1 MRNSVYILILLSVAL
16 VACNDDMFNVPTISK
31 EGDGN
36 LVATRA
42 IIQTTSPV
50 FDWEDNA
57 SIALFGYRNVILPW
71 YNAAD
76 ANIPSE
82 ILEDYKKEDGWE
94 LVYNLCTESAAATY
108 GKYYL
113 IFYNKLRG
121 ILRVFY
127 YDIYDVTT
135 ANTTFWQLSFTK
147 PTSMLNSIGH
157 FTTPMNTNSTF
168 NVYTTNISSVESKGI
183 SRGWNCFDVELCY
196 DPNSSSVAQ
205 KMGIRS
211 YDVTQ
216 GKITTRGS
224 LQLDSEGTIVST
236 GTAPRFP
243 VLSNMIDAGVSGFG
257 KELGKFVHNKLDS
270 AKMSP
275 LISTP
280 ISEIVSTGSEGLL
293 KSGINFL
300 FGSFLTKKTTTTQT
314 LKIRTT
320 GTIEA
325 KSDFTMNSNTNI
337 NPLVSLVSPGSQVE
351 STDYFLPSYNE
362 PLGVWNLVDAPLLRL
377 SSGVIWEKNDHALP
391 SVPSEE
397 YIYTRLYK
405 LVGGTVQINPAVL
418 NCISD
423 WKVSYKLMYYESL
436 KKDVLWGKKFF
447 PNYGYAWDHAPDVS
461 GKKVYDDNGDVFLAD
476 PDLSGFVNY
485 HGYNA
490 QDVSRGKKE
499 MWFQDNVPVENP
511 NFVIK
516 VMVTLYP
523 KSPYN
528 TTPIVS
534 TRTYLPEY
542 KIDKNLLS
550 PVGW

>member
-1 MRNSVYILILLSVAL
+1 MKNIIHILILLSVTL
-16 VACNDDMFNVPTISK
+16 VACNDDMFNVPAISK

-50 FDWEDNA
+50 FDWEDNT

-135 ANTTFWQLSFTK
+135 ANTTFWQLSFTQ

-157 FTTPMNTNSTF
+157 FTTPQNTNSTF

-216 GKITTRGS
+216 GQITMTGS

-314 LKIRTT
+314 LKVRTT
-320 GTIEA
+320 GTIVENG
-325 KSDFTMNSNTNI
+325 KLLINSNTNI

-362 PLGVWNLVDAPLLRL
+362 PLGVWNLSEAPVITF
-377 SSGVIWEKNDHALP
+377 SSGAIWSKDSDER
-391 SVPSEE
+391 SYS
-397 YIYTRLYK
+397 YTRI
-405 LVGGTVQINPAVL
+405 VRTNPVNVIVNPAAMACFSKYEV
-418 NCISD
+418 D
-423 WKVSYKLMYYESL
+423 YELMYY
-436 KKDVLWGKKFF
+436 KQFGGNYHWGKDMFF
-447 PNYGYAWDHAPDVS
+447 PNYSYASSFDVPPII
-461 GKKVYDDNGDVFLAD
+461 GNEVCNDDGGNVFLDRPRYSYDRVSSHSNNAD
-476 PDLSGFVNY
+476 DY
-485 HGYNA
+485 
-490 QDVSRGKKE
+490 SRRKKE
-499 MWFQDNVPVENP
+499 IWFEDNIPVKNP
-511 NFVIK
+511 NYVIK
-516 VMVTLYP
+516 VMVTFYP
-523 KSPYN
+523 KEPYD

-534 TRTYLPEY
+534 SRTYIPKYETQKDLINP
-542 KIDKNLLS
+542 N
-550 PVGW
+550 GW

>member
-1 MRNSVYILILLSVAL
+1 MKNIIHILILLSVTL
-16 VACNDDMFNVPTISK
+16 IACNDDMFNIPTISN

-50 FDWEDNA
+50 FDWEDNT

-157 FTTPMNTNSTF
+157 FTTPMNTNNTF
-168 NVYTTNISSVESKGI
+168 NVYTTNISSVDSKGI
-183 SRGWNCFDVELCY
+183 SRGWNCFEVELCY

-216 GKITTRGS
+216 GKITTTGS

-280 ISEIVSTGSEGLL
+280 ISEIVSTGGEGLI

-314 LKIRTT
+314 LKVRTT
-320 GTIEA
+320 GQIKTEGGFTI
-325 KSDFTMNSNTNI
+325 NSNTNI

-362 PLGVWNLVDAPLLRL
+362 PLGVWNLAEAPVIKF
-377 SSGVIWEKNDHALP
+377 SSGAIWSKYSDEKTYN
-391 SVPSEE
+391 
-397 YIYTRLYK
+397 YTRIVWTNPVK
-405 LVGGTVQINPAVL
+405 VSVNPAAMTCFSKYEVT
-418 NCISD
+418 
-423 WKVSYKLMYYESL
+423 YRLMYY
-436 KKDVLWGKKFF
+436 KRFGGDYQWGKEMFF
-447 PNYGYAWDHAPDVS
+447 NDYNYTNSSFVPSIVGTEVCNDDGGNVFWDKPQYSYKEIS
-461 GKKVYDDNGDVFLAD
+461 GHPYLAEDYSRHRKEVWFLDNI
-476 PDLSGFVNY
+476 PI
-485 HGYNA
+485 
-490 QDVSRGKKE
+490 
-499 MWFQDNVPVENP
+499 ENP
-511 NFVIK
+511 NYVIK
-516 VMVTLYP
+516 VMVTFYP
-523 KSPYN
+523 KAPYN

-534 TRTYLPEY
+534 SRTYIPKYE
-542 KIDKNLLS
+542 IDKNLLD
-550 PVGW
+550 PNGW

>member
-1 MRNSVYILILLSVAL
+1 MKNIIHILILLSVTL
-16 VACNDDMFNVPTISK
+16 IACNDDMFNVSTVSNE
-31 EGDGN
+31 EGEN
-36 LVATRA
+36 LVVTRA
-42 IIQTTSPV
+42 IIQTISPV
-50 FDWEDNA
+50 FDWEDNT

-157 FTTPMNTNSTF
+157 FTTPMNTNNTF
-168 NVYTTNISSVESKGI
+168 NVYTTNISSVDSKGI

-216 GKITTRGS
+216 GKIIMTGS

-280 ISEIVSTGSEGLL
+280 ISEIVSTGSEGLI

-314 LKIRTT
+314 LKVRTT
-320 GTIEA
+320 GQIKTEGGFTI
-325 KSDFTMNSNTNI
+325 NSNTNI
-337 NPLVSLVSPGSQVE
+337 NPLVSLISPGSQVE

-362 PLGVWNLVDAPLLRL
+362 PLGVWNLDSAPVLKM
-377 SSGVIWEKNDHALP
+377 SSGAIWEKNDHM
-391 SVPSEE
+391 SGSNDE
-397 YIYTRLYK
+397 YIYTRLLK
-405 LVGGTVQINPAVL
+405 LGYASVQINPVVL
-418 NCISD
+418 DCISNYT
-423 WKVSYKLMYYESL
+423 VSYRLMYYESL
-436 KKDVLWGKKFF
+436 EGDKYWGKKFF
-447 PNYGYAWDHAPDVS
+447 TDYIYAWDHTPGVI
-461 GKKVYDDNGDVFLAD
+461 GIKVYDDNGSIFLD
-476 PDLSGFVNY
+476 KPYTEGPVNY
-485 HGYNA
+485 YAYNA
-490 QDVSRGKKE
+490 VDVSRGKKE
-499 MWFQDNVPVENP
+499 MWWKDNLPIENP
-511 NFVIK
+511 NYVIK
-516 VMVTLYP
+516 VTVTLYP
-523 KSPYN
+523 KAPYN

-534 TRTYLPEY
+534 TRTYLPDY
-542 KIDKNLLS
+542 VIDKNLLN
-550 PVGW
+550 PNGW